1 MRVVVGTKNA
11 HKVLELQRILEPLI
25 PGLLLEPSMEDS
37 PVEDGDTFSANALIK
52 ARSAFQAT
60 GRPALADDSGIEVVA
75 LDGRPG
81 IFSARYA
88 PSGLDQDN
96 TALLLH
102 EMAGV
107 THRAAAFVCA
117 AALVHDGGEV
127 VLESR
132 WEGTVAPEPA
142 GSGGFGY
149 DPIFIPEGYA
159 VTSAELTP
167 EEKDELSH
175 RGQAFRAIAPALL
188 ALG

>member
-11 HKVLELQRILEPLI
+11 HKVRELQRILEPLI
-25 PGLLLEPSMEDS
+25 PGLVLEPSPEDS
-37 PVEDGDTFSANALIK
+37 PLEDGDTFSANALIK
-52 ARSAFQAT
+52 ARSAFHAT
-60 GRPALADDSGIEVVA
+60 GQPALADDSGIEVVA
-75 LDGRPG
+75 LEGRPG

-102 EMAGV
+102 EMTGV
-107 THRAAAFVCA
+107 ENRAAAFVCA

-127 VLESR
+127 VLERR
-132 WEGTVAPEPA
+132 WEGVLAPEPA

-149 DPIFIPEGYA
+149 DPIFIPNGYS

-175 RGQAFRAIAPALL
+175 RGQAFRAIAPAVL